1 MGFSVKRWSVVGIVS
16 LIVNLSA
23 LSAPQAQDKILI
35 TYGGQNETAGPMWVA
50 VDKGLFKNLGL
61 EVRMVQMRSGQFN
74 VAALMSGDAQA
85 IWAGVSSVLL
95 GVSGGAKIGCV
106 GSPFNRITREL
117 IVRRDIDSLAGLRD
131 RVFGVQSIGGG
142 LWLQTMIILDRLG
155 LDPDKQGLKMRVI
168 GDEPTILQALLAS
181 NIDAAVITYA
191 SAGIAKRAGFR
202 SLMNTAE
209 LRVPYQG
216 FTMCTRSDLIANSP
230 DLIQRLVKGMVEAVV
245 FIQDPRNKRGVMEV
259 LKKNLRLSTDGDA
272 ETSYNS
278 LHLVASLDVAP
289 DPEAWRNIQKFVSR
303 VNPKVAQLDIH
314 QIINGGFVKTLEETG
329 FLPEARK
336 KLGL

>member
-1 MGFSVKRWSVVGIVS
+1 MGFSGKHWSLFGIIS
-16 LIVNLSA
+16 LLVNLST
-23 LSAPQAQDKILI
+23 LSVPQAQDRILI
-35 TYGGQNETAGPMWVA
+35 SYGGQNETAGPMWVA
-50 VDKGLFKNLGL
+50 VDKGLFKKHGL
-61 EVRMVQMRSGQFN
+61 DVRMLQVRSGQIN
-74 VAALMSGDAQA
+74 ITALMSGDVQA
-85 IWAGVSSVLL
+85 IWPAVSSVLS

-106 GSPFNRITREL
+106 ASPFNRITREL
-117 IVRRDIDSLAGLRD
+117 IVRREIDSLAGLREK
-131 RVFGVQSIGGG
+131 VFGVQSIGGG
-142 LWLQTMIILDRLG
+142 FWLQTMIVLDRLG
-155 LDPDKQGLKMRVI
+155 LDPDKHGLKMRII

-191 SAGIAKRAGFR
+191 SAGVAKRAGFR
-202 SLMNTAE
+202 SLVNTAE

-216 FTMCTRSDLIANSP
+216 VGICTRSDLVANSP
-230 DLIQRLVKGMVEAVV
+230 DLILRLVKGMVESVV
-245 FIQDPRNKRGVMEV
+245 FIQDPRNKRDVMEV

-278 LHLVASLDVAP
+278 LRLVATLDVAP

-303 VNPKVAQLDIH
+303 VSPKVAQLDIH
-314 QIINGGFVKTLEETG
+314 QIINGSFVKTLEETG